1 MPSDPLK
8 PLMAVVDGRQVVWGV
23 DSAAPADSSAVDGT
37 SRFASVVQRA
47 GVAPAFWGRYIGAT
61 FALTPSEVTFLHS
74 KSAKILVIYNGARNS
89 QNSVQGGVAEGCAYS
104 GDADHSFRFDGDHY
118 SE

>member
-61 FALTPSEVTFLHS
+61 FEIGRAHV
-74 KSAKILVIYNGARNS
+74 
-89 QNSVQGGVAEGCAYS
+89 
-104 GDADHSFRFDGDHY
+104 
-118 SE
+118 